1 MVIRFF
7 VCFIFACM
15 YLLNWKRNDRHVFL
29 LTLASFS
36 EGYLKHKPD
45 FASEI
50 KASFTVHYKFCVNIL
65 RNKDKTAFHSFSL
78 DSVCNQVLI
87 FQNLFHIHVYSIFSA
102 YYKYWGLD
110 HIHSYLTPEIWPW
123 DNYLTMRHLI
133 KRHWFMDYVLT
144 GISPNSS

>member
-36 EGYLKHKPD
+36 WGIFK
-45 FASEI
+45 
-50 KASFTVHYKFCVNIL
+50 TQTGFCVRDKSFIHSSLQILCNIL

-87 FQNLFHIHVYSIFSA
+87 FQNLFHIQKFTVFFLHTVNIGVWIMFILIWPQ
-102 YYKYWGLD
+102 KFD
-110 HIHSYLTPEIWPW
+110 HEINIWLWDIWPW
-123 DNYLTMRHLI
+123 DQETCNQEI
-133 KRHWFMDYVLT
+133 FD
-144 GISPNSS
+144 